1 MHDIAEAW
9 ITSTKHDLSLD
20 QQALLQP
27 FTTIVEAMLIAAAR
41 STATRRSYQTAIGLF
56 LQYLDRQY
64 GEQLPAELAQHWR
77 PFAQSSVQGKRTLWL
92 LRPPVVVLRLVDA
105 RVLDGFRAW
114 RRQEGDHDSTAT
126 IRLYAV
132 RTLLAVAYRDGI
144 LTPEQAQH
152 LSIQVYRPRQRQTKQ
167 PVGRRLTASE
177 VRALRESIDLTT
189 SKGKRDLAILDA
201 MLFLGLRREEVTELD
216 LAEFRQDGG
225 RWWVVLSGKGDKL
238 RRLKVHDVFYR
249 SLDDWLSTASL
260 TLGSSGTVFRSFDRG
275 DHITPNGIDASV
287 IGRLVAHYGYKAG
300 IAAAHGPNQLSA
312 HDLRRTCARNAYDNG
327 ASLLLVQAMLG
338 HEDPKTTAHYIGA
351 FESDA
356 DTAVDYVRYA

>member
-1 MHDIAEAW
+1 MDDIAEAW
-9 ITSTKHDLSLD
+9 ITSTKHDHVLD

-27 FTTIVEAMLIAAAR
+27 FNTIVEATLISAAR
-41 STATRRSYQTAIGLF
+41 STATRRSYQTTIGLF
-56 LQYLDRQY
+56 LQYLDHQY
-64 GEQLPAELAQHWR
+64 GEQLPSELTQQWR
-77 PFAQSSVQGKRTLWL
+77 PFAEPFLEGKRTLWL

-114 RRQEGDHDSTAT
+114 RRQQGDHDSTAT

-144 LTPEQAQH
+144 LTPEQAQR
-152 LSIQVYRPRQRQTKQ
+152 LNIQVYRPRQRQIKQ

-177 VRALRESIDLTT
+177 VRTLRDSIDVTT
-189 SKGKRDLAILDA
+189 NKGKRDLAILDA

-225 RWWVVLSGKGDKL
+225 RWWVVLQGKGDKP
-238 RRLKVHDVFYR
+238 RRLKVHDVFYH
-249 SLDDWLSTASL
+249 SLNDWLSTADL
-260 TLGSSGTVFRSFDRG
+260 ILGSSGAVFRSFDRG
-275 DHITPNGIDASV
+275 DHMTQNSIDASV

-300 IAAAHGPNQLSA
+300 IATAHGPNQLSA
-312 HDLRRTCARNAYDNG
+312 HDLRRTCARTAYENG

-351 FESDA
+351 FESDE
-356 DTAVDYVRYA
+356 DTAVDYVRYG